1 LKHIGIVASGA
12 TETSASV
19 ILNEGEE
26 KTVKVEDL
34 VQIENRNGNRVLAVC
49 RGGHG
54 ENENLKT
61 IGYSPGVAYARKGR
75 KPSSAKE
82 FYAFRLAVIGDIGGK
97 IDHDGNAKLAQNK
110 LILAPSSDV
119 NLFEDHNNPMDLLGE
134 SELHIGYYK
143 EHPDW
148 KVPVD
153 KRFIPYHLGVFAV
166 TGGGKSFLARFE
178 LIPLLGSAGYDVII
192 FDWKGSDYAP
202 NYPNAVVNFDDI
214 SLDDDVVVN
223 YLASKMDYFG
233 FGGDYRHNNQIIDAL
248 EDVIYKGDWRDL
260 APSMLLDYV
269 EHEVVNTIE
278 AENTDAKGGLNAYGR
293 RYIRKF
299 RKAIAK
305 LDEKDVEFIAGKQT
319 PEDIV
324 KLAREKHIIVIDIST
339 SNKDVKLSIF
349 LSIAKHLQDLMEKKQ
364 KLNIALLID
373 EGPQYAPWDPHGI
386 ERDTTETITE
396 LCALGRSYHLCVV
409 LLSQGIAGEIGI
421 NAAVRRNLNT
431 QFIGKIHPLDIAEA
445 SRLLSELALDPNFL
459 VSLAEGHFYFL
470 GNMNPSPVPL
480 LITFDITEKRK
491 K

>member
-1 LKHIGIVASGA
+1 MKRIGIIASGA
-12 TETSASV
+12 SETSAEV

-26 KTVKVEDL
+26 KQVRVEDIVKIL
-34 VQIENRNGNRVLAVC
+34 NANGNEVLAVC
-49 RGGHG
+49 RKGHG
-54 ENENLKT
+54 ENENLRT
-61 IGYSPGVAYARKGR
+61 IGYSPGVAYARRGH

-82 FYAFRLAVIGDIGGK
+82 FYKFGLAVIGDITGK
-97 IDHDGNAKLAQNK
+97 IDHEGNAKLAQNK
-110 LILAPSSDV
+110 FIIAPSSDV
-119 NLFEDHNNPMDLLGE
+119 ELFEDHNNPMEYLGDHP
-134 SELHIGYYK
+134 LKIGYYK

-148 KVPVD
+148 PVPID
-153 KRFIPYHLGVFAV
+153 ERFIPYHIGVFAV
-166 TGGGKSFLARFE
+166 TGGGKSFLARCE
-178 LIPLLGSAGYDVII
+178 LIPLLGKAGYNAII

-202 NYPNAVVNFDDI
+202 FYKDSVVNFADI
-214 SLDDDVVVN
+214 ALDDDVVVN

-233 FGGDYRHNNQIIDAL
+233 FGGDYRHNNQIVDAL
-248 EDVIYKGDWRDL
+248 EDVVYKGDWRDL
-260 APSMLLDYV
+260 STSMLLDYL
-269 EHEVVNTIE
+269 EHEVVSTLE
-278 AENTDAKGGLNAYGR
+278 SENIDAKGSLSAYGR

-299 RKAIAK
+299 RKAMAK
-305 LDEKDVEFIAGKQT
+305 LEDEDIEFIVGKKT
-319 PEDIV
+319 PEDILT
-324 KLAREKHIIVIDIST
+324 LAREKHVIVIDIST

-373 EGPQYAPWDPHGI
+373 EGPQYSPWDPHGI
-386 ERDTTETITE
+386 ERDTTDTITE

-459 VSLAEGHFYFL
+459 VSLPEGHFYFL

-480 LITFDITEKRK
+480 LITFAIKEAK
-491 K
+491 KK